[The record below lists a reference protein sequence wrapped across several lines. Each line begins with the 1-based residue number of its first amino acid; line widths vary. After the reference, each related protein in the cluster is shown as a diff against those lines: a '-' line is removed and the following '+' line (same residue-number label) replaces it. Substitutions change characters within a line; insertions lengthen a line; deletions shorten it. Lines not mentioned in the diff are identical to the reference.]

1 MSVMLMRSKIK
12 HGKTKK
18 ITSQRNGTLM
28 TKRRPGQNFNAKKS
42 FMATAL

>member
-18 ITSQRNGTLM
+18 ISSHKDGTLM
-28 TKRRPGQNFNAKKS
+28 TKRRPGQNFNANKS